1 MDFYGV
7 GVKFGGVDDMLP
19 VFLETNCWFM
29 GYYEDEKPRLDKQIS
44 LVKEGDILFVKSYGT
59 TAQSSYYIR
68 AIGIVSSLKK
78 PDGIPMKYADR
89 PGFSVIWIKYYENPI
104 QLSASEYGRGGVHTY
119 TIHQEKNEHLIDKIK
134 DIMRYDYRE
143 E

>member
-1 MDFYGV
+1 MSENET
-7 GVKFGGVDDMLP
+7 
-19 VFLETNCWFM
+19 LELLSK
-29 GYYEDEKPRLDKQIS
+29 D
-44 LVKEGDILFVKSYGT
+44 V
-59 TAQSSYYIR
+59 
-68 AIGIVSSLKK
+68 
-78 PDGIPMKYADR
+78 
-89 PGFSVIWIKYYENPI
+89 KYYENPI